1 MSRTAQLL
9 AGCTVVAA
17 LGLFPS
23 VRANAAPS
31 NGGVLATFEGRTINL
46 AQSWGAA
53 TACTSDGVTTQ
64 CFRSVEEMD
73 TSVASAVTTG
83 SVVALATCTTALR
96 LYSGTSYSGTVLQL
110 SSRLSTI
117 NLSTY
122 GFDNITSSYQVGA
135 CGSTFYDGASGVAP
149 TYPGPTGA
157 NAASAS
163 MLTGWDNRVS
173 SVYIA

>member
-1 MSRTAQLL
+1 MTRTARLL
-9 AGCTVVAA
+9 AGCTLIAA
-17 LGLFPS
+17 VGLFPTMQ
-23 VRANAAPS
+23 ANAAPS

-64 CFRSVEEMD
+64 CFRSVAEMD
-73 TSVASAVTTG
+73 QVLDSVASSA
-83 SVVALATCTTALR
+83 SISPLAMCTTSLR
-96 LYSGTSYSGTVLQL
+96 LYSGISYSGTVLQL
-110 SSRLSTI
+110 SSRGTAI

-122 GFDNITSSYQVGA
+122 GFDNMTSSYQVGA
-135 CGSTFYDGASGVAP
+135 CGSTFYDGANRVAP

-157 NAASAS
+157 NAASSS